1 MRSDARLCDSRLVLL
16 YNSQISGNCY
26 KVRLLL
32 AQLGIDYE
40 KREVEVVD
48 RSASRDFLD
57 ELNPAR
63 RVPTLVLDDGRPLA
77 ESNAILCYFAE
88 GTPYLPDDRYD
99 RAKVLQWL
107 FFEQYEHEPGVA
119 VARFLLT
126 YSGRSDEFADLIAE
140 RQRQGKRALASME
153 QWLESHDWLAAGRY
167 TIADIALYA
176 YTHAAD
182 EAGIELDVF
191 PAVREWLGRV
201 TARPGHVPMST

>member
-1 MRSDARLCDSRLVLL
+1 VLL
-16 YNSQISGNCY
+16 YNSRISGNCY

-32 AQLGIDYE
+32 AHLGIAYE
-40 KREVEVVD
+40 TQEVEVVD
-48 RSASRDFLD
+48 RSAPRDFLD
-57 ELNPAR
+57 DLNPAK

-88 GTPYLPDDRYD
+88 GTEYLPDDRFD
-99 RAKVLQWL
+99 RAQVLQWL

-126 YSGRSDEFADLIAE
+126 YSGRAGEFADLIAE

-153 QWLESHDWLAAGRY
+153 HWLTSHEWLAAERY

-182 EAGIELDVF
+182 EAGIALADY
-191 PAVREWLGRV
+191 PAIQTWLGRV
-201 TARPGHVPMST
+201 AAQPGHVPIDA